1 MEIKKITNNILSFI
15 IKRFIE
21 IFGFCVS
28 LLGLVLL
35 ASLLTYSPEDPN
47 FIFSEN
53 TEIKNIL
60 GYRGSFVSDFFSRDR
75 MMHSGDVVAANPS
88 LHAELLK
95 HLAKARK

>member
-28 LLGLVLL
+28 LLGLALL

-47 FIFSEN
+47 FVFLVRILKLKIFWDIGEVLYQ
-53 TEIKNIL
+53 I
-60 GYRGSFVSDFFSRDR
+60 SFF
-75 MMHSGDVVAANPS
+75 N
-88 LHAELLK
+88 L
-95 HLAKARK
+95 